1 MLYRLVLRPLL
12 YALPPE
18 PAHHLTMRLMR
29 WLAASPVWCAVL
41 RGLCAVRDPRLEVEA
56 FGRRLGNPIGLA
68 AGLDKNAEAYEAF
81 GALGFGHV
89 EVGTVTGEAQPGNP
103 TPRLFRLPRD
113 RALINRMGFNN
124 RGSADAAARI
134 AEGRAAARARHAAL
148 GVNIG
153 KTKLVEPEQA
163 AEDYALSAKRLG
175 PLADYMVVNVSSPN
189 TPGLRD
195 LQAVS
200 QLRPLLLRIQQQ
212 LTALDLPRSVPL
224 LVKIAPDLADEDL
237 DAVADL
243 ALELG
248 LAGIIATNTT
258 VSRSHLSTDPR
269 TVEACGAG
277 GLSGAPL
284 KQRSLEVLRRL
295 RARVGDRLL
304 LVSVGGIENADDAWA
319 RIRAGAS
326 LVQIYTALIYEGP
339 GLVRRIARG
348 LVGHLDRAGLGSVG
362 EAVGLDLR

>member
-12 YALPPE
+12 YAMPPE
-18 PAHHLTMRLMR
+18 TAHRLIMTLMR
-29 WLAASPVWCAVL
+29 WTAASPLCCALL
-41 RGLCAVRDPRLEVEA
+41 RALYAARDPRLEVEA
-56 FGRRLGNPIGLA
+56 FGRRLDNPIGLA

-89 EVGTVTGEAQPGNP
+89 EVGTLTGQAQPGNP
-103 TPRLFRLPRD
+103 LPRLFRLPLD

-124 RGSADAAARI
+124 HGSADAAARI
-134 AEGRAAARARHAAL
+134 APAGARRTTL
-148 GVNIG
+148 GINIG
-153 KTKLVEPEQA
+153 KTKLVAAEQA
-163 AEDYALSAKRLG
+163 AEDYVLSAERLA

-195 LQAVS
+195 LQAVA
-200 QLRPLLLRIQQQ
+200 QLRPLLQRIQQQ
-212 LTALDLPRSVPL
+212 LAALELPRPLPL

-258 VSRSHLSTDPR
+258 IGRTGLRTDAA
-269 TVEACGAG
+269 TVAAIGAG
-277 GLSGAPL
+277 GLSGPPL
-284 KQRSLEVLRRL
+284 KARSLQVLRRL

-304 LVSVGGIENADDAWA
+304 LVSVGGVENADDAWA
-319 RIRAGAS
+319 RICAGAS
-326 LVQIYTALIYEGP
+326 LVQLYTALIYAGP
-339 GLVRRIARG
+339 GLVRRITRG
-348 LVGHLDRAGLGSVG
+348 LAAHVEAAGLGSVRD
-362 EAVGLDLR
+362 AVGLDLR

>member
-12 YALPPE
+12 YAMAPE
-18 PAHHLTMRLMR
+18 TAHHLTMRLMR
-29 WLAASPVWCAVL
+29 WLAASPLCCAVL
-41 RGLCAVRDPRLEVEA
+41 RGLCAVRDPRLEIEA
-56 FGRRLGNPIGLA
+56 FGRRLDNPIGLA

-81 GALGFGHV
+81 SALGFGHV
-89 EVGTVTGEAQPGNP
+89 EVGTLTGEAQPGNP
-103 TPRLFRLPRD
+103 MPRLFRLPRD

-134 AEGRAAARARHAAL
+134 ARAGTRHATL
-148 GVNIG
+148 GINIG
-153 KTKLVEPEQA
+153 KTKLVEPERA
-163 AEDYALSAKRLG
+163 TEDYVLSAERLG

-212 LTALDLPRSVPL
+212 LAALGLPRSMPL

-258 VSRSHLSTDPR
+258 IGRSPLSTDAQ

-284 KQRSLEVLRRL
+284 KQRSLDVLRRL
-295 RARVGDRLL
+295 RARVGDRLM

-339 GLVRRIARG
+339 GLVRRIAKG
-348 LVGHLDRAGLGSVG
+348 LAGHLQRAGLGSVR